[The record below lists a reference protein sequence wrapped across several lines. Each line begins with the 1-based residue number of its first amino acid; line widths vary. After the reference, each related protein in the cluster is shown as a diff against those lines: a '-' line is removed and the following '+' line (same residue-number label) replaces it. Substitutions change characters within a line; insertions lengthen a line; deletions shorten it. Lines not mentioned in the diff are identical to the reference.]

1 MNKLQAMNWLIEKVT
16 RWPLSNGGVKSTPE
30 GWAWGQFYKGDIQLY
45 KLEPTVIYA
54 DCHIEQQEWLDGASP
69 AKIDRTIDQ
78 MVEQVTKGIPLKDSI
93 QSMVDCLNRAL
104 PPQVKAH
111 PKKIYIAGPM
121 TGHEDFNRPAFNDAD
136 SVLSGCGNV
145 ILNPAI
151 LPDGLS
157 QPEYMQICLAMVMCA
172 DAIYLLKGWE
182 NSKGAMAELSLAEKL
197 NLEIIEE

>member
-1 MNKLQAMNWLIEKVT
+1 
-16 RWPLSNGGVKSTPE
+16 
-30 GWAWGQFYKGDIQLY
+30 
-45 KLEPTVIYA
+45 
-54 DCHIEQQEWLDGASP
+54 
-69 AKIDRTIDQ
+69 
-78 MVEQVTKGIPLKDSI
+78 
-93 QSMVDCLNRAL
+93 
-104 PPQVKAH
+104 
-111 PKKIYIAGPM
+111 M
-121 TGHEDFNRPAFNDAD
+121 TGYEDFNRPAFNDAD

-182 NSKGAMAELSLAEKL
+182 DSKGAMAELSLAEKL